1 MNTDSYSWS
10 GNTRRIAQ
18 IIAEKTEQTCGSFG
32 QKFPILRTTTL
43 FCPRRSR
50 RSRRSSIP
58 PSALSTWTG
67 AYTVLFIWVRLVV
80 LCCSTVSL
88 FFARSHARSQNPV
101 IGVGAAAVSEHD
113 RPDGQRNRNVLP
125 CAAVPKYSPFHFCR
139 LADSH
144 FLRALEFSADLS
156 ASGAALGRI
165 SGNGAKAEEWTIA
178 FTQRRDCSAC

>member
-1 MNTDSYSWS
+1 MDGNYSV
-10 GNTRRIAQ
+10 RAIHDPPPAQ
-18 IIAEKTEQTCGSFG
+18 LSMA
-32 QKFPILRTTTL
+32 PIHRER
-43 FCPRRSR
+43 P
-50 RSRRSSIP
+50 
-58 PSALSTWTG
+58 
-67 AYTVLFIWVRLVV
+67 
-80 LCCSTVSL
+80 L
-88 FFARSHARSQNPV
+88 FFSQNPV

-113 RPDGQRNRNVLP
+113 RPDGQRNRNVLS
-125 CAAVPKYSPFHFCR
+125 CAAVPKYSPFHFYR